1 MTEIAISVN
10 HVSKCFK
17 RYRHPVDRLKEIF
30 VPGKSLAHN
39 FWALQDINLEVWK
52 GQTLGV
58 VGRNGSGKSTLLQI
72 IVGTLTPTQG
82 DVQVNGRVSALLELV
97 TSV

>member
-52 GQTLGV
+52 VPNFRGCWAQWF
-58 VGRNGSGKSTLLQI
+58 GKKYPITNNCWNFNPNS
-72 IVGTLTPTQG
+72 
-82 DVQVNGRVSALLELV
+82 RRCAS
-97 TSV
+97 

>member
-52 GQTLGV
+52 G
-58 VGRNGSGKSTLLQI
+58 
-72 IVGTLTPTQG
+72 
-82 DVQVNGRVSALLELV
+82 EL
-97 TSV
+97 